1 MAGRLD
7 GRRILVI
14 DGDDQVREVLA
25 EALEAEGARVSR
37 ADRAATAL
45 AGLAAGTVDAVV
57 SDADLPDAAGEAL
70 YAALCAADPA
80 LATRTLFLA
89 RDPLAPPA
97 RLLRTLTLVL
107 PKPLALSELVSALV
121 GLLP

>member
-25 EALEAEGARVSR
+25 EALAAEGALVST
-37 ADRAATAL
+37 AESTAAAL
-45 AGLAAGTVDAVV
+45 AGLRPGRVDAVV
-57 SDADLPDAAGEAL
+57 SDADPPGASGQGF
-70 YAALCAADPA
+70 YAALCARDAA

-89 RDPLAPPA
+89 RDPHAPPV
-97 RLLRTLTLVL
+97 RLLRSLTLVL
-107 PKPLALSELVSALV
+107 PKPLALDELVSALV